1 MARLAINLDALRA
14 SRDFRR
20 LALGQVV
27 SGLGTQAALVAV
39 PYQVFVLTHSAG
51 LVGLLG
57 AAELGPMI
65 VVSLL
70 GGAVADRVDRRR
82 LLLGAQLITMAA
94 AGVLAAITFA
104 GRPPVVL
111 VFVLAGLLA
120 GGASLQ
126 LTAQSSM
133 VPGMVGDRLRSA
145 LAFNFGAVQLTAIVG
160 PGLGGLMI
168 ATLGVG
174 SAYTVDVV
182 SCLAMVAVALAIGPQ
197 RPTGG
202 HGGEREPILPS
213 IVAGLRFVRTNNA
226 LLGSFVIDLVA
237 MTFGMPRALFAVLSL
252 TVYHAGA
259 GGTGVLYAAVAA
271 GATVAALTTGW
282 LERVRRL
289 GRIVIG
295 AVLVWGAAIAA
306 AGLVGSLWPAAA
318 LLALAGAADS
328 VSAVCRSTIN
338 QTVTPDAMRGRMS
351 SVFGLVVTGGVRLGD
366 IEAGAVA
373 SVTSARVSVLSGGLA
388 CVAGVGLVVLA
399 FPSLVAYDG
408 GDRAP
413 VVAAPPP
420 AAAGVPP
427 QT

>member
-14 SRDFRR
+14 SRDFRL
-20 LALGQVV
+20 LAIGQFV

-39 PYQVFVLTHSAG
+39 PYQVFLLTHSAG

-70 GGAVADRVDRRR
+70 GGAIADRIDRRR
-82 LLLGAQLITMAA
+82 LLLAAQLITIAA
-94 AGVLAAITFA
+94 AGVLALITFA
-104 GRPPVVL
+104 GRPPVAL

-120 GGASLQ
+120 GGSSLQ
-126 LTAQSSM
+126 LTAQSSI
-133 VPGMVGDRLRSA
+133 VPGLVGDRLRSA
-145 LAFNFGAVQLTAIVG
+145 LAFNFGSYQLTGIVG
-160 PGLGGLMI
+160 PALGGLMI
-168 ATLGVG
+168 AALGVG
-174 SAYTVDVV
+174 SAYVVDVG
-182 SCLAMVAVALAIGPQ
+182 SCFAVVAAALAIGPQ
-197 RPTGG
+197 RPVGRVG
-202 HGGEREPILPS
+202 PREPIGRS
-213 IVAGLRFVRTNNA
+213 ILEGLRFVRSNNA

-259 GGTGVLYAAVAA
+259 GGTGVLYASVAV
-271 GATVAALTTGW
+271 GATIAAVTTGW

-306 AGLVGSLWPAAA
+306 AGLVGGLWVAAG

-351 SVFGLVVTGGVRLGD
+351 SVFGLVVAGGVRLGD

-373 SVTSARVSVLSGGLA
+373 SLTAARTSVFSGGLA
-388 CVAGVGLVVLA
+388 CIVGVGLVVLA
-399 FPSLVAYDG
+399 FPSLAAYDSG
-408 GDRAP
+408 ERRG
-413 VVAAPPP
+413 VVEPAP
-420 AAAGVPP
+420 AAA
-427 QT
+427 

>member
-1 MARLAINLDALRA
+1 MWRLAINLDALRA
-14 SRDFRR
+14 SRDFRL
-20 LALGQVV
+20 LAVGQAV

-65 VVSLL
+65 LVSLL
-70 GGAVADRVDRRR
+70 GGAVADRIDRRR
-82 LLLGAQLITMAA
+82 LLVAAQLATILA
-94 AGVLAAITFA
+94 AGVLTLITVA
-104 GRPPVVL
+104 GRPPVAL

-126 LTAQSSM
+126 LTAQSSII
-133 VPGMVGDRLRSA
+133 PGLVGDRLRSA
-145 LAFNFGAVQLTAIVG
+145 LAFNFGTYQLTAIVG
-160 PGLGGLMI
+160 PGVGGVMI
-168 ATLGVG
+168 ATLGVA
-174 SAYTVDVV
+174 SAYAFDVA
-182 SCLAMVAVALAIGPQ
+182 SCFALVAAALAIAPQ
-197 RPTGG
+197 HPEGAAGTGR
-202 HGGEREPILPS
+202 EREPMFASILE
-213 IVAGLRFVRTNNA
+213 GLRFVRSNNA

-259 GGTGVLYAAVAA
+259 GGAGLLYASVAA

-282 LERVRRL
+282 LEHARRL
-289 GRIVIG
+289 GRIVVF
-295 AVLVWGAAIAA
+295 AVLAWGAAIAA
-306 AGLVGSLWPAAA
+306 AGLVTSVWPAAV

-366 IEAGAVA
+366 IEAGGVA
-373 SVTSARVSVLSGGLA
+373 ALTTARISVVSGGLA
-388 CVAGVGLVVLA
+388 CVVAGGLVALA
-399 FPSLVAYDG
+399 FPSLMAYDG
-408 GDRAP
+408 GP
-413 VVAAPPP
+413 VEPMAA
-420 AAAGVPP
+420 VESERV
-427 QT
+427 

>member
-1 MARLAINLDALRA
+1 MAGLAINLDALRA

-39 PYQVFVLTHSAG
+39 PYQIFVLTHSAG

-65 VVSLL
+65 FVSLL

-104 GRPPVVL
+104 GRPPVGL

-120 GGASLQ
+120 GGSALQ

-133 VPGMVGDRLRSA
+133 VPGMVGERLRSA

-160 PGLGGLMI
+160 PGLGGVMI

-174 SAYTVDVV
+174 SAYAADVV
-182 SCLAMVAVALAIGPQ
+182 SCLAMVAVAVAIAPQ
-197 RPTGG
+197 RPTGQV
-202 HGGEREPILPS
+202 GEHEPIVPS
-213 IVAGLRFVRTNNA
+213 IVAGLRFVRSNNA

-271 GATVAALTTGW
+271 GATLAALTTGW

-366 IEAGAVA
+366 IEAGGVA
-373 SVTSARVSVLSGGLA
+373 SLTTARVSVLSGGLA
-388 CVAGVGLVVLA
+388 CVVGVGLVVLA

-408 GDRAP
+408 GERSQVAPAP
-413 VVAAPPP
+413 VVV
-420 AAAGVPP
+420 G
-427 QT
+427 

>member
-1 MARLAINLDALRA
+1 MQSELRRLAINLDALRA
-14 SRDFRR
+14 SRDFRL
-20 LALGQVV
+20 LAIGQVV

-70 GGAVADRVDRRR
+70 GGAIADRIDRRR
-82 LLLGAQLITMAA
+82 LLLAAQAATIIGAGL
-94 AGVLAAITFA
+94 LALITFA
-104 GRPPVVL
+104 GRPPVIL

-120 GGASLQ
+120 GGSSLQ
-126 LTAQSSM
+126 LTAQSAM
-133 VPGMVGDRLRSA
+133 VPGLVGDRLRSA
-145 LAFNFGAVQLTAIVG
+145 LAFNFGSYQLTAVVG
-160 PGLGGLMI
+160 PGLGGLLI

-174 SAYTVDVV
+174 SAYAVDVA
-182 SCLAMVAVALAIGPQ
+182 SCFALVAAALAIGPQ
-197 RPTGG
+197 RPT
-202 HGGEREPILPS
+202 ERTTAHEPIGAS
-213 IVAGLRFVRTNNA
+213 ILAGLRFVRSNNA

-259 GGTGVLYAAVAA
+259 GGTGLLYAAVAA

-282 LERVRRL
+282 LEHARRL

-306 AGLVGSLWPAAA
+306 AGLVDTLWAAA
-318 LLALAGAADS
+318 GLLTLAGAADS

-338 QTVTPDAMRGRMS
+338 QTVTPDEMRGRMS

-366 IEAGAVA
+366 IEAGSVA
-373 SVTSARVSVLSGGLA
+373 SLTSAPTSVVSGGLA
-388 CVAGVGLVVLA
+388 CVIGAGLVVLA

-408 GDRAP
+408 GEPRERRAAP
-413 VVAAPPP
+413 VTTGGA
-420 AAAGVPP
+420 
-427 QT
+427 

>member
-1 MARLAINLDALRA
+1 MAGLAINLDALRA

-20 LALGQVV
+20 LAIGQFV

-39 PYQVFVLTHSAG
+39 PYQVFLLTHSAG
-51 LVGLLG
+51 LVGLIG
-57 AAELGPMI
+57 AAELGPMV

-70 GGAVADRVDRRR
+70 GGAIADRIDRRR
-82 LLLGAQLITMAA
+82 LLLAAQLITIFAA
-94 AGVLAAITFA
+94 AALALITFG

-120 GGASLQ
+120 GGSSLQ
-126 LTAQSSM
+126 LTAQSSI
-133 VPGMVGDRLRSA
+133 VPGLVGDRLRSA
-145 LAFNFGAVQLTAIVG
+145 LAFNFGSVQLTGILG

-174 SAYTVDVV
+174 SAYVVDVG
-182 SCLAMVAVALAIGPQ
+182 SCFALVAAALAIGPQ
-197 RPTGG
+197 RPVGQVG
-202 HGGEREPILPS
+202 AHEPIGRS
-213 IVAGLRFVRTNNA
+213 IVEGLRFVRSNNA

-252 TVYHAGA
+252 TVYHTGA
-259 GGTGVLYAAVAA
+259 GGTGALYASVAV
-271 GATVAALTTGW
+271 GATIAALTTGW

-295 AVLVWGAAIAA
+295 AVLVWGVAIAA
-306 AGLVGSLWPAAA
+306 AGLASSLWPAVA

-351 SVFGLVVTGGVRLGD
+351 SVFGLVVAGGVRLGD
-366 IEAGAVA
+366 VEAGAIA
-373 SVTSARVSVLSGGLA
+373 SLTAARTSVLSGGLA
-388 CVAGVGLVVLA
+388 CIAGVGLVVLA
-399 FPSLVAYDG
+399 FPSLAAYDSG
-408 GDRAP
+408 ERAS
-413 VVAAPPP
+413 P
-420 AAAGVPP
+420 AAAAGPA
-427 QT
+427 